1 MTNKKVF
8 IGLIGVAALLSGCAS
23 YNTVPYMGQK
33 ATHIHEIGLLT
44 VDTPP
49 GLTVTVRAPAASGFG
64 LIGGLIEQG
73 VIDKKSAE
81 FTKAAESMHYSLHAQ
96 LTDELVSDLKSE
108 GYVVNRVKVPRMP
121 NKFLNYFPKTQGDDA
136 LLDVVVHQ
144 HAAGYRAAGDRTQ
157 YYPYLFVTVR
167 LVGTASHKILYSQ
180 QIIYNSIDPPGTAR
194 TLAPNQSYGY
204 QDFDHLMANPKQSV
218 EGLEGA
224 VSQVAQVIAD
234 DLK

>member
-1 MTNKKVF
+1 
-8 IGLIGVAALLSGCAS
+8 
-23 YNTVPYMGQK
+23 MGHK

-44 VDTPP
+44 VDNPP

-73 VIDKKSAE
+73 VIDKKSNE
-81 FTKAAESMHYSLHAQ
+81 FTKAAESMHYSLHEQ
-96 LTDELVSDLKSE
+96 LTDELISDLKGE
-108 GYVVNRVKVPRMP
+108 GYEVNRVKVPRMP
-121 NKFLNYFPKTQGDDA
+121 NKFLDYFPKTHGDEA

-144 HAAGYRAAGDRTQ
+144 HDAGYRAAGDSTK

-167 LVGTASHKILYSQ
+167 LVTTASHKILYSQ
-180 QIIYNSIDPPGTAR
+180 QIIYNPINPPATAR
-194 TLAPNQSYGY
+194 TIAPNQSYGY
-204 QDFDHLMANPKQSV
+204 QDFDHLMANPKRSV
-218 EGLEGA
+218 EGLAGA